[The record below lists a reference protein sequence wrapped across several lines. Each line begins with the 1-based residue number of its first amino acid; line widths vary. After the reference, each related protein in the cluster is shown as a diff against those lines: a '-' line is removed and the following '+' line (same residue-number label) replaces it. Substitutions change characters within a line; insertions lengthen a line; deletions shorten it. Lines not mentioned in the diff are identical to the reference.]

1 MCIARRS
8 QRRAQGAWL
17 RLTQKDGSKLKS
29 LTKECMKDKRINTKD
44 LIEKIEKMT
53 KARIASQEV
62 VPLDQFREAKKK
74 LDPKIILVIEDDETM
89 RLAMKR
95 ILESEGYVTKLAAD
109 GTELSTVLDDHP
121 VDLILM
127 DVGLP
132 WVNGFELAQL
142 LKDHRDLKKI
152 PLVFVSGKASEEDM
166 KKAFDLGADDYIKK
180 PFDVEKLK
188 KTVETLLKLNP

>member
-1 MCIARRS
+1 
-8 QRRAQGAWL
+8 
-17 RLTQKDGSKLKS
+17 
-29 LTKECMKDKRINTKD
+29 MKDKRINTKD

-53 KARIASQEV
+53 KARIAGQDV
-62 VPLDQFREAKKK
+62 VSLDQFREAKKK
-74 LDPKIILVIEDDETM
+74 LDPKVILVIEDDETM
-89 RLAMKR
+89 RLALKR

-132 WVNGFELAQL
+132 WINGFELAQL
-142 LKDHRDLKKI
+142 LKEHRDLKKI
-152 PLVFVSGKASEEDM
+152 PLVFISGKTSEEDM
-166 KKAFDLGADDYIKK
+166 KKAFEIGADDYIKK

-188 KTVETLLKLNP
+188 KTILTLLRLNA